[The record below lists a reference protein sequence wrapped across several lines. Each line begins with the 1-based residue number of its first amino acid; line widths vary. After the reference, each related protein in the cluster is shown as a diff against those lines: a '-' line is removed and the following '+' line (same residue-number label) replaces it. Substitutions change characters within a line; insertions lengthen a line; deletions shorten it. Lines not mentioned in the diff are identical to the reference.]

1 MQKIYRC
8 ALAVAFLALSA
19 SYSYAAPG
27 DLKVSISN
35 GLVTII
41 ADQVPVSRILSEWAR
56 VGQTRVVNGEKLFTM
71 VSLEVVDWPE
81 RKALDLVLRSASG
94 YMAAERQNAAAGAS
108 AFDRIMILPFSKGP
122 TNTMPAAA
130 TPAPFAPRPMPQPQQ
145 EIEDEPNSVPQ
156 QMPQQLPQ
164 TQSMPGMPPQ
174 PQNVPGQPQQVPN
187 PNAPPSVPTTLPRPG
202 MLPQPGPQ
210 QPVPFGTLPGVPPKP
225 QGGGGGGGSDFS

>member
-8 ALAVAFLALSA
+8 ALAVALVALSA

-27 DLKVSISN
+27 DLKLSISN

-56 VGQTRVVNGEKLFTM
+56 VGETRVVNGEKLFTM

-81 RKALDLVLRSASG
+81 KKALDLVLRSASG
-94 YMAAERQNAAAGAS
+94 YMAAERQTAAGMPGAS

-130 TPAPFAPRPMPQPQQ
+130 TPAPFAPRAMPQQ
-145 EIEDEPNSVPQ
+145 EIEDDQGIMVPAPVQ
-156 QMPQQLPQ
+156 QQPQ

-187 PNAPPSVPTTLPRPG
+187 PNAPTTLPRPG

-225 QGGGGGGGSDFS
+225 PGGGGGGSQLS

>member
-8 ALAVAFLALSA
+8 ALAVALVALSA
-19 SYSYAAPG
+19 SSSFAAPG
-27 DLKVSISN
+27 ELKLSISN
-35 GLVTII
+35 GLVTIV

-56 VGQTRVVNGEKLFTM
+56 VGQTRIVNGEKLFTM

-81 RKALDLVLRSASG
+81 KKALDLLLRSASG
-94 YMAAERQNAAAGAS
+94 YMAAERQTATAGAS

-122 TNTMPAAA
+122 VNTMPAAA
-130 TPAPFAPRPMPQPQQ
+130 TPAAFAPRPMPQQ
-145 EIEDEPNSVPQ
+145 ENIEDEQNVVQ
-156 QMPQQLPQ
+156 QPMPQQQPQ

-187 PNAPPSVPTTLPRPG
+187 PNAPTTLPRPG

-210 QPVPFGTLPGVPPKP
+210 QPVPFGTPPGVPPKP
-225 QGGGGGGGSDFS
+225 PGGGGGGGSDLS